1 MPFHLVAIELITVP
15 CTCSLEIVARF
26 PPKFIQ
32 AVRAA
37 CQVTRSSSVDPNI
50 L

>member
-1 MPFHLVAIELITVP
+1 MSSHLVATKLCTVP
-15 CTCSLEIVARF
+15 CTCSLGIEARF
-26 PPKFIQ
+26 PPKFMQ